1 MKNSHNTL
9 KSLAGVACLA
19 LLTGTAGAITAS
31 LGDLVLGFRASS
43 PIGNDRNLE
52 VNLGPVANYRGLA
65 PNTTFIV
72 SGLNVLDLVATY
84 GGSWD
89 TRNDLTFGIVGATG
103 NATLVT
109 PGGNLPARS
118 LWASRNEVAPGTTS
132 TPWTR
137 GSASNQ
143 QNSASAIETMYGV
156 SVGALPQGSA
166 TANSGTATIIDSSLA
181 GSWSVQEDAPNGT
194 QSFRRW
200 DSTFRGTAGSIPS
213 VGTFYDP
220 LEGFAVLDVWE
231 LLAGSPQQPGTLLG
245 AFGLNDNGQLVFSN
259 SPGVFAPIPEP
270 STTLALA
277 ASGAAL
283 LLRRRRRA

>member
-1 MKNSHNTL
+1 MQTNHRTIQK
-9 KSLAGVACLA
+9 LAGLTCLA
-19 LLTGTAGAITAS
+19 LLTGSAGAITAS
-31 LGDLVLGFRASS
+31 IGDLVLGFRASS
-43 PIGNDRNLE
+43 PVGNDRNLE
-52 VNLGPVANYRGLA
+52 VNLGPVANYRGLPA
-65 PNTTFIV
+65 NTTFIV
-72 SGLNVLDLVATY
+72 TRLNVLDLVATY

-89 TRNDLTFGIVGATG
+89 TRNDLTFGIVGAIG

-118 LWASRNEVAPGTTS
+118 LWASRNEDTPGTTS

-143 QNSASAIETMYGV
+143 QNTSSAIETMYGV

-166 TANSGTATIIDSSLA
+166 TSNSTFSTVIDSSLA

-194 QSFRRW
+194 QSFRRF
-200 DSTFRGTAGSIPS
+200 DSSFRGTAGSIPS
-213 VGTFYDP
+213 TGTLYDP
-220 LEGFAVLDVWE
+220 LEGFAAVDVWE

-245 AFGLNDNGQLVFSN
+245 TFGLNDNGQLVFSN
-259 SPGVFAPIPEP
+259 NPGVFAPIPEP
-270 STTLALA
+270 SAALVLAGT
-277 ASGAAL
+277 GAAL